1 MPHSFFD
8 VVELA
13 GRFPK
18 ANIVEQLMRDRAVD
32 GEGRHWD
39 EKTDE
44 SAEAGIQPERGSEST
59 LWPDQESAATLG
71 PGAYLSWG

>member
-18 ANIVEQLMRDRAVD
+18 ANIIEQLMSNRAVD

-44 SAEAGIQPERGSEST
+44 SAEAGIQSERGSEST
-59 LWPDQESAATLG
+59 LWLYQLSAQRWARALI
-71 PGAYLSWG
+71 